1 MILDRF
7 VSVETAHT
15 VLNFVLS
22 ALEALELDLVL
33 YKLLSDN
40 RCCRSLVAVHCT
52 LPNTHTEMC
61 ALRLQRLSGANCNMQ
76 K

>member
-1 MILDRF
+1 VLLMILDRF

-22 ALEALELDLVL
+22 ALELDLVL

-40 RCCRSLVAVHCT
+40 RCCRSLAAVHCT